1 MIYYSSGEQLVRK
14 ADFTQRQHKTQKV
27 CIMDA
32 FILFAHKPLTFLMH
46 NKGDKQFM
54 KLKNIKLQ
62 LTPPFSFYCRY

>member
-1 MIYYSSGEQLVRK
+1 MICYSSGDQLVRN

-27 CIMDA
+27 CIMNA
-32 FILFAHKPLTFLMH
+32 FILFANKPLTFLML

-62 LTPPFSFYCRY
+62 LVHKTEPVT